1 MARKRKS
8 EEFAPQE
15 EKVSENIVRAA
26 SEFSDGYQR
35 ALADVHDKLKALYTG
50 RSVDAYLNDF
60 WLWIDGITVA
70 KPEAE
75 ASDDNA
81 NVEGGDA

>member
-8 EEFAPQE
+8 EEFAPE
-15 EKVSENIVRAA
+15 AEPISEDIVRAA
-26 SEFSDGYQR
+26 SEFSDGYQQ
-35 ALADVHDKLKALYTG
+35 ALADVHGKLKTLYTG
-50 RSVDAYLNDF
+50 RSMDAYLNDF

-75 ASDDNA
+75 
-81 NVEGGDA
+81 E